1 MGRGLYH
8 YQFYGVSAYKKQ
20 KKTVRLLT
28 NGFFY
33 CICQLVANV
42 GQKSNLASTLD
53 SGVELT
59 LVNSASAGH
68 SSGQDLAALADE
80 LAELSGILVIDI
92 SNLIGAENANLLS
105 SANNGARRTRNV
117 FSHLMNPPI

>member
-1 MGRGLYH
+1 MIKSCCFGN
-8 YQFYGVSAYKKQ
+8 S
-20 KKTVRLLT
+20 
-28 NGFFY
+28 FFY
-33 CICQLVANV
+33 LNFHRKRGCFLRTTSFSILQLVANV
-42 GQKSNLASTLD
+42 GQKSSLTSTLD
-53 SGVELT
+53 SSVELT